1 MKAMKFKEFIEYLI
15 DDFSSEQSL
24 FSYHNKGEIKTV
36 NKKSFLQTMGA
47 FLESL
52 QTFQSKE
59 VVLISHSKLEF
70 LAPAFFACLCLDFK
84 PAFVAYPSNKV
95 SAKDFEEK
103 LAEILNT
110 FPIAAILTENELRE
124 SYANFEG
131 LKILE
136 IEDCLRQKKSINY
149 GGPELS
155 KLPHEPMF
163 IQFSSGSTG
172 IPKAMEFPFCAVS
185 RHCEELADAVRLDK
199 SSDSIISWLPLYHD
213 MGLIACTLFPLIN
226 KIPFHMI
233 SPFEWVQSVQ
243 ILLEDAQKLGS
254 THTWMPNFAFEL
266 LAQRCGESK
275 VDLSGFKMI
284 ASCAEP
290 VQVATMK
297 NFYSA
302 FKNKGLKPDVLAVT
316 WAMAENTFAMTHR
329 FYDMDTDDWFVSVE
343 RDKLRKGLIEQSK
356 TGVDSQEIPSCGFP
370 VANTKVLAQTEAVCD
385 LRIQSPSTLKSYLGR
400 TDRILDDR
408 NYFNTKDR
416 GFEFNGEIFVC
427 GRSSDLIIV
436 RGVNIYPQ
444 NIEKIMDSIEG
455 LIPGRNVCLAQDD
468 GEGSKELILLA
479 EVRHDSFFYGLEQMI
494 SKKVQNY
501 LGFLPS
507 RVELLP
513 RNWLR
518 KTSSGKISRLPNLEK
533 YQQYLSR
540 NILVFGCSHV
550 YSFNESDE
558 LYNQDSTAKNVFL
571 KQLAVVSAQNI
582 GLDHRMEEM
591 LKNLGSLQ
599 TGDLVVFFIGEQD
612 IRNLIPFLKRT
623 EAITWESAVSRVIQ
637 IHNDWIGRVKESY
650 PELEF
655 IWLLPPPPG
664 KGLTPHPRFLA
675 MQEMSNELYY
685 HYQADQSQRREIA
698 SLYRETMKSS
708 LAIQV
713 VDYWDEICEEG
724 LLIKK
729 SYERDISHLCK
740 VRSVLQKAITRE
752 TGALF
757 DDLKTPPR
765 HKKVTLVMENVGH
778 EIHNLLEEV
787 AKRQLESEP
796 RPLDVLDSMNT
807 VRFLSTLQER
817 YEVELPDNWTRLDEF
832 HSFSS
837 LCDWV
842 MKHRQ
847 AQNPFD
853 IST

>member
-52 QTFQSKE
+52 QTHQSDE
-59 VVLISHSKLEF
+59 VVLISHSKHEF
-70 LAPAFFACLCLDFK
+70 LVPAFFACLCLNLK
-84 PAFVAYPSNKV
+84 PAFVAYPSTKV
-95 SAKDFEEK
+95 SPKDFEEK
-103 LAEILNT
+103 LNEILNT
-110 FPIAAILTENELRE
+110 FPVGAIVTEKRLKE
-124 SYANFEG
+124 SYSNFRD
-131 LKILE
+131 LRVLE
-136 IEDCLRQKKSINY
+136 IEDCIKQQKSIKPY
-149 GGPELS
+149 SLELS
-155 KLPHEPMF
+155 SLPLEPGF

-172 IPKAMEFPFCAVS
+172 IPKAMEFSFSAVS

-233 SPFEWVQSVQ
+233 SPFEWIQSVQ
-243 ILLEDAQKLGS
+243 ILFEDAQKLGS

-266 LAQRCGESK
+266 LAQRCQES
-275 VDLSGFKMI
+275 DLELSGFKMI

-297 NFYSA
+297 SFYSA
-302 FKNKGLKPDVLAVT
+302 FKRKGLKQDALAVT

-329 FYDMDTDDWFVSVE
+329 FYDMEKDDWFLSVD
-343 RDKLRKGLIEQSK
+343 RSKLRRNLIEQSK
-356 TGVDSQEIPSCGFP
+356 EGADSQEIPSCGFP
-370 VANTKVLAQTEAVCD
+370 VANTKVLAQTETVCD
-385 LRIQSPSTLKSYLGR
+385 LKIQSPSTLKSYLGR
-400 TDRILDDR
+400 KDRILDE
-408 NYFNTKDR
+408 NQYFNTRDR
-416 GFEFNGEIFVC
+416 GFEFNGEIFLC

-444 NIEKIMDSIEG
+444 NIERIMDSIDG

-479 EVRHDSFFYGLEQMI
+479 EVSSDSFFGGLEKII

-507 RVELLP
+507 KVHLLP

-518 KTSSGKISRLPNLEK
+518 KTSSGKIARLPNLEK
-533 YQQYLSR
+533 YQQYLNR

-582 GLDHRMEEM
+582 GLDNRMEEM
-591 LKNLGSLQ
+591 LKNLDSLQ
-599 TGDLVVFFIGEQD
+599 SEDLVVFFIGEQD

-623 EAITWESAVSRVIQ
+623 ESLTWESAVSRVVHM
-637 IHNDWIGRVKESY
+637 HNDWIGRVKESY

-664 KGLTPHPRFLA
+664 EGLTPHPRFLA

-685 HYQADQSQRREIA
+685 HYQADQSQRRKIA
-698 SLYRETMKSS
+698 YLYRETMKSS
-708 LAIQV
+708 LEIQI

-729 SYERDISHLCK
+729 NYERDISHLCK
-740 VRSVLQKAITRE
+740 VRSILQKAITRE

-765 HKKVTLVMENVGH
+765 HKKITLVIENVGH
-778 EIHNLLEEV
+778 EIHNLLEEI
-787 AKRQLESEP
+787 AKQKLEATP
-796 RPLDVLDSMNT
+796 KPLDVLDSMNT
-807 VRFLSTLQER
+807 VRFLSALQER
-817 YEVELPDNWTRLDEF
+817 YEVKLPDNWTRLDEF
-832 HSFSS
+832 HSFNS